1 MSTRATDV
9 LNKTWTYDS
18 EGDDIE
24 NISPH
29 EDHRT
34 SPKASK
40 LDLNATQVIIEK
52 SKKMNI
58 TTNLNYGDSIC
69 AVDTTSEM
77 NIYSKSSKYSSLP
90 IIISTNSNQFAKASN
105 EIKNFMERF
114 FVNECYESLFD
125 EKLENIDL
133 E

>member
-1 MSTRATDV
+1 MSTGATDV

-18 EGDDIE
+18 EDDDIE

-29 EDHRT
+29 DDQNFAHSNHRT
-34 SPKASK
+34 IPKASK
-40 LDLNATQVIIEK
+40 LNLNATQVIVEK
-52 SKKMNI
+52 SKKMSI
-58 TTNLNYGDSIC
+58 TTNLNCGDI
-69 AVDTTSEM
+69 SEI
-77 NIYSKSSKYSSLP
+77 NIYSKYSSLP

-114 FVNECYESLFD
+114 CVNECYESLFD

>member
-18 EGDDIE
+18 EDDDIE

-29 EDHRT
+29 DDQKFDHRI

-40 LDLNATQVIIEK
+40 LNLNATQVIIEK
-52 SKKMNI
+52 SNKMNI
-58 TTNLNYGDSIC
+58 TTNLNCGT
-69 AVDTTSEM
+69 VDNTSEI
-77 NIYSKSSKYSSLP
+77 NVYNKSSKFSSLP